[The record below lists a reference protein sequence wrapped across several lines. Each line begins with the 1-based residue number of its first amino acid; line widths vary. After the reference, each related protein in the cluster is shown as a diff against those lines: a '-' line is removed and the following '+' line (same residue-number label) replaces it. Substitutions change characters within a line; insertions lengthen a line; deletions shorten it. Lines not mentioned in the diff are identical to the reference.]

1 MTSSERPV
9 VLFVCVHN
17 AGRSQ
22 MAAAFLQQL
31 AGDRIDVL
39 SAGTEPASAI
49 NPVVVTAMAEKGV
62 DLRSAHPR
70 LLTDELASEAD
81 VVITMGCGDAC
92 PVYPGRRR
100 EDWELDDPAGQ
111 DLDTVRRI
119 RDDIDG
125 RVHHLVNELLAPDRQ
140 RA

>member
-1 MTSSERPV
+1 

>member
-1 MTSSERPV
+1 MTNPERPV

-22 MAAAFLQQL
+22 MAAAYLQQL

-49 NPVVVTAMAEKGV
+49 NPVVIAAMAEKDI

-70 LLTDELASEAD
+70 LLTDELANEAD
-81 VVITMGCGDAC
+81 AVITMGCGDAC

-111 DLDTVRRI
+111 DLDNVRRI
-119 RDDIDG
+119 RDEIEA
-125 RVHHLVNELLAPDRQ
+125 RVHHLADELLAPDGQ